1 MSSQRSCSGP
11 ASRNKIIEGVPT
23 TLTSSRSRHPEIN
36 KFIEGVPEWSNGLG
50 SGPSSLVLARV
61 RTPSNPN
68 SPSFF
73 VLFLRGKVPNVSEV
87 IFSVM
92 SETNEGKA
100 WNDSD
105 YVFSLILRL
114 VFEGEGPEC

>member
-61 RTPSNPN
+61 RTPS
-68 SPSFF
+68 PSFF

>member
-1 MSSQRSCSGP
+1 M
-11 ASRNKIIEGVPT
+11 
-23 TLTSSRSRHPEIN
+23 
-36 KFIEGVPEWSNGLG
+36 
-50 SGPSSLVLARV
+50 LVRL
-61 RTPSNPN
+61 S

-73 VLFLRGKVPNVSEV
+73 
-87 IFSVM
+87 VM

-114 VFEGEGPEC
+114 VFEGEGPELIPN

>member
-61 RTPSNPN
+61 RTPS
-68 SPSFF
+68 PSFF

-87 IFSVM
+87 IFS
-92 SETNEGKA
+92 
-100 WNDSD
+100 
-105 YVFSLILRL
+105 LILRL

>member
-1 MSSQRSCSGP
+1 M
-11 ASRNKIIEGVPT
+11 
-23 TLTSSRSRHPEIN
+23 
-36 KFIEGVPEWSNGLG
+36 
-50 SGPSSLVLARV
+50 LVRY
-61 RTPSNPN
+61 
-68 SPSFF
+68 
-73 VLFLRGKVPNVSEV
+73 